1 MVCAFFLKI
10 VFMVAVVK
18 DLCTLNHIECPLD
31 EIFDYLEEFSYELL
45 CLVLGL
51 FGGKSLHK
59 NILPNI
65 SIFPIPIL
73 VESSGAF
80 LTLGLLLALFN
91 KGGKK

>member
-65 SIFPIPIL
+65 FLSPIFYLYGFILIVIFWSIHN
-73 VESSGAF
+73 S
-80 LTLGLLLALFN
+80 
-91 KGGKK
+91 